1 MNKKFRLMS
10 KSLSKDTEWFLSI
23 YAILLLA
30 YPREFR
36 REYGSQMVLLL
47 LDCQRDARTAPARSR
62 IWLRTLFDLVRTA
75 PREHLEKIRKE
86 NKFMRN
92 LRTDLL
98 AVGGCVLIIVGALL
112 LLNYGRS
119 HQVSSIL
126 LFGHVL
132 DALVFTG
139 AVGNLIVFLLTK
151 LTRFRPLR
159 VALWTF
165 LIVSLVPAIAIS
177 LIAGVADPNFNVPK
191 VIIGYVFSF
200 FFWYG
205 LHWLWSHKLNPSE
218 TA

>member
-1 MNKKFRLMS
+1 MNR
-10 KSLSKDTEWFLSI
+10 SLSKDTRWFLSI
-23 YAILLLA
+23 YTILLLA

-47 LDCQRDARTAPARSR
+47 LDCQRDARTAPARTR
-62 IWLRTLFDLVRTA
+62 IWFRTLVDLVRTA

-86 NKFMRN
+86 NNFMRN

-98 AVGGCVLIIVGALL
+98 AIGGCILIVLAALL

-126 LFGHVL
+126 VFGFAL
-132 DALVFTG
+132 DAIAFTG
-139 AVGNLIVFLLTK
+139 VVGNLIVFLLIK
-151 LTRFRPLR
+151 LTTFRPLR
-159 VALWTF
+159 IAFWTF
-165 LIVSLVPAIAIS
+165 LIVTLVPALAIT
-177 LIAGVADPNFNVPK
+177 LIAGKDPNFNAPNVL
-191 VIIGYVFSF
+191 IGYVVSF

-205 LHWLWSHKLNPSE
+205 LHWLWSNKLKPSE

>member
-1 MNKKFRLMS
+1 MS
-10 KSLSKDTEWFLSI
+10 KSLSKDSDWFLSI
-23 YAILLLA
+23 YSILLLA

-47 LDCQRDARTAPARSR
+47 LDCQRDARTAPARTR
-62 IWLRTLFDLVRTA
+62 IWFRTLVDLVRTA

-86 NKFMRN
+86 NNFMRN
-92 LRTDLL
+92 RRTDLL
-98 AVGGCVLIIVGALL
+98 AIGGCILIILAALL

-126 LFGHVL
+126 VFGFAL
-132 DALVFTG
+132 DAIAFTG
-139 AVGNLIVFLLTK
+139 VVGNLIVFLLIK

-159 VALWTF
+159 IAFWTF
-165 LIVSLVPAIAIS
+165 LLVTLVP
-177 LIAGVADPNFNVPK
+177 LIALLVVAGAVDPNFKAPNV
-191 VIIGYVFSF
+191 VIGYVVSF

-205 LHWLWSHKLNPSE
+205 LHWLWSNKLKPSE

>member
-1 MNKKFRLMS
+1 MS
-10 KSLSKDTEWFLSI
+10 KNLSKDAEWFLWI
-23 YAILLLA
+23 YSILLLA

-47 LDCQRDARTAPARSR
+47 LDCQHDARTAPARTR
-62 IWLRTLFDLVRTA
+62 IWLRTLIDLVRTA

-86 NKFMRN
+86 KKFMRN
-92 LRTDLL
+92 LRTDLF
-98 AVGGCVLIIVGALL
+98 AIGGCVLIILTALF

-126 LFGHVL
+126 FFGYVL

-139 AVGNLIVFLLTK
+139 VLGNLIVFLLIK

-159 VALWTF
+159 IALWTF
-165 LIVSLVPAIAIS
+165 LIVSLVPALAIT
-177 LIAGVADPNFNVPK
+177 LIAGADPTFNAPK
-191 VIIGYVFSF
+191 VVVGYVASF
-200 FFWYG
+200 LFWYG
-205 LHWLWSHKLNPSE
+205 LHWLWSNKLRPTE